1 MPSPR
6 AWLPH
11 GLILLLLLVGAFLLV
26 WNPPPPGGHRALDLP
41 APPQGGDFTL
51 SDENGPLSL
60 ADLRGQVVAL
70 YFGYTW
76 CPDICPTNL
85 GYLALALGQL
95 TERELARVQVLF
107 ISLDPE
113 RDTPERLAQYTAFF
127 HPRVRGLTGTPEQI
141 AQAAN
146 RYGVAYRKVVQ
157 ETSATGYLVDHSAYT
172 YLIDPR
178 GHLRGTL
185 EHATP
190 PARILAA
197 IRALLADDQG
207 GAPP

>member
-6 AWLPH
+6 AWLPY
-11 GLILLLLLVGAFLLV
+11 GLILLLLVAGALLLV
-26 WNPPPPGGHRALDLP
+26 WNPPPPGGHQALDLP
-41 APPQGGDFTL
+41 APPRGGDFTL
-51 SDENGPLSL
+51 YDESRPLSL
-60 ADLRGQVVAL
+60 RDLQGQVVLL

-95 TERELARVQVLF
+95 TEAELARVQVLF

-178 GHLRGTL
+178 GRLSGTL
-185 EHATP
+185 DHATP
-190 PARILAA
+190 PSQILAA
-197 IRALLADDQG
+197 IRALLTDPG
-207 GAPP
+207 SAPP